1 MRRIIISVI
10 SLFAGGLIY
19 LFFRVDIV
27 GFDVLGVHLPIIDDG
42 CKYFLDDAIGC
53 YFIKFC
59 LGDALWYLSLLL
71 LQTEVMNPNMIESRI
86 LFYFSIYTPFVWE
99 FFQLLG
105 VLPGTSDL
113 YDVLIYL
120 FVIFVLWKRDEKFRS
135 LLVKV

>member
-10 SLFAGGLIY
+10 SLFTGGLIY
-19 LFFRVDIV
+19 LFFREDIV
-27 GFDVLGVHLPIIDDG
+27 GFGILSVHLPIIGDG
-42 CKYFLDDAIGC
+42 CRCFFENAIVC

-86 LFYFSIYTPFVWE
+86 LFYFSISAPFIWE

-105 VLPGTSDL
+105 VLLGTCDL

-120 FVIFVLWKRDEKFRS
+120 FVICVLWKRDEKFRS
-135 LLVKV
+135 LLVKG